1 MKITPLDIRKQEF
14 KKTIKGYDKHE
25 VDIFL
30 EMVAKELEDIVR
42 ENNALVEQ
50 VRGLDTKIEDYRRME
65 KTLQDTLTSAQK
77 TTDDLR
83 KNAEKEAKMMVK
95 NAGMEAEKV
104 MDNANKKVQDL
115 LTQISALKNQKS
127 AFISQLRGF
136 LTSQL
141 RLLDEVEK
149 EGKEQIQ
156 KRVKEVSIPPDR
168 LKKKEFTDIGELFK
182 EKK

>member
-30 EMVAKELEDIVR
+30 EMVAKEMEDLVR
-42 ENNALVEQ
+42 ENNALIEQ

-83 KNAEKEAKMMVK
+83 KNTEKEAKMLIK
-95 NAGMEAEKV
+95 NAEMEAEKIL
-104 MDNANKKVQDL
+104 DNANRKVQNL

-149 EGKEQIQ
+149 EKKEDTQ
-156 KRVKEVSIPPDR
+156 KGPSVPSDR
-168 LKKKEFTDIGELFK
+168 LKKKEFKDIGELFK
-182 EKK
+182 SKE

>member
-14 KKTIKGYDKHE
+14 KKALKGYDKHE

-30 EMVAKELEDIVR
+30 EMVAKEMEDIIR
-42 ENNALVEQ
+42 ENNALIEQ
-50 VRGLDTKIEDYRRME
+50 VRELDTKIEDYRRME

-83 KNAEKEAKMMVK
+83 KNAEKEAKMMIK
-95 NAGMEAEKV
+95 NAEMEAEKIIEE
-104 MDNANKKVQDL
+104 AKKQVQEL

-149 EGKEQIQ
+149 EDKQPSLTEPKENITP
-156 KRVKEVSIPPDR
+156 ER
-168 LKKKEFTDIGELFK
+168 LKKKEFKDIGELFK
-182 EKK
+182 NKK